1 MISLENLYKRYV
13 VAHTPGPWVLEGVS
27 ITIPSKARV
36 GIIGSKGS
44 GKSTLVKLITGAEKP
59 TEGRLVRHG
68 RIASPA
74 TYNTSIEPLLTGRQN
89 AKFICRIN
97 GCVDDL
103 AERLL
108 KIEKGVQLGVDFDK
122 PVSTYAASKKMCLA
136 TILSMSFDADYYLSD
151 GFNFAGEGA
160 YKNKE
165 AAEVALTQWCERA
178 GIIMTAQGA
187 QAESTLKRWCKAGIW
202 VHEGKAIWFD
212 DINDAYDAFKAS
224 KPAKQAALEETLHP
238 LPEHAQSI
246 VATIKTMQNSM
257 TILNKGLAGA
267 PFNVGI
273 NQIPRLKKHAGH
285 VGMELLTTLQIT
297 ERGYQ
302 VKQGMS
308 PIMRGGKVGPQ
319 NEEYFD
325 INTQCEKS
333 DS

>member
-13 VAHTPGPWVLEGVS
+13 VAHTPGPWILKGVS
-27 ITIPSKARV
+27 ITIPPKARV

-44 GKSTLVKLITGAEKP
+44 GKSTLLKLISGAEKP
-59 TEGRLVRHG
+59 TEGRLVRLG
-68 RIASPA
+68 RIATPA

-103 AERLL
+103 TERLS
-108 KIEKGVQLGVDFDK
+108 KIEEGAQLGSDFDK
-122 PVSTYAASKKMCLA
+122 PVSSYTASKKMCLA
-136 TILSMSFDADYYLSD
+136 TILSMAFDADYYLTD

-178 GIIMTAQGA
+178 GIVMTAQGA

-202 VHEGKAIWFD
+202 VHEGKARWFD

-224 KPAKQAALEETLHP
+224 QPTKQASLKEPPHP

-257 TILNKGLAGA
+257 TILSKGLAGA
-267 PFNVGI
+267 PFSVGN
-273 NQIPRLKKHAGH
+273 NQISRLKKHAEY
-285 VGMELLTTLQIT
+285 VGLELLTMQQIT

-302 VKQGMS
+302 VKQGMV
-308 PIMRGGKVGPQ
+308 PIMRGGKIGPQ

-325 INTQCEKS
+325 INTQCKKS